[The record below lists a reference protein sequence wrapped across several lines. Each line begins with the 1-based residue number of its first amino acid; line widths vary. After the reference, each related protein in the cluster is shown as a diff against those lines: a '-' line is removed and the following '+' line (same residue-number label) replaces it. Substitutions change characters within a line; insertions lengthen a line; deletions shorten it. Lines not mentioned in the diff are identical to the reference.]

1 MVLDDIKLR
10 IYFEKHDTKKRCLLA
25 TVIWIGLVCYLVMLR
40 KKYEHVQPFMAYLCF
55 STYAFTSIFVFGAF
69 AASDVHM
76 NPEMGVPK
84 ALLYEMRD
92 LLIFLSADAAN
103 ILLYLIQS
111 NTFKV
116 YNLMR
121 WLIFGKLF
129 FAAYLF
135 IEWDNRHPEL
145 LVCLMLTT
153 FCSYLTACTIRR
165 IINEEEKL

>member
-10 IYFEKHDTKKRCLLA
+10 IYFEKQDTKKRCLLA
-25 TVIWIGLVCYLVMLR
+25 TVIWTGLVCYLVILR
-40 KKYEHVQPFMAYLCF
+40 NKHGHVQPFMAYLCF
-55 STYAFTSIFVFGAF
+55 STYAFTSIYVYGAY
-69 AASDVHM
+69 AAGDVHL

-92 LLIFLSADAAN
+92 LLIFLSADTTN
-103 ILLYLIQS
+103 ILLYLIQC

-121 WLIFGKLF
+121 WVLFTNFF

-135 IEWDNRHPEL
+135 LEWDNRHP
-145 LVCLMLTT
+145 
-153 FCSYLTACTIRR
+153 
-165 IINEEEKL
+165 